1 MGVRMERLVLEKL
14 LKWKVSAYRKPLI
27 LEGVRKDGK
36 TWLLKE
42 FGKRFYDN
50 TACFDFAEN
59 SRYRQFFETTKDI
72 DRILQNLMMASG
84 QRVLPEKTLI
94 VFDGVQDCPEVIGAM
109 KYFCE
114 NAPQYHVVCVCS
126 LPCIASQKPA
136 SFPVGKVQFLQLAP
150 MSFTEFLLADA
161 GDKLVSHLEAF
172 DRIEPIPEAFIG
184 PLCEKLKM
192 YFVTG
197 GMPQSVREWLQTR
210 DVEAVQEALS
220 GVIGVYERDM
230 VRLTRSS
237 EASKILRIWNAIPS
251 QLAKEN
257 KKFLY
262 RLVKEGARAREYEE
276 ALQWLVDAGLAY
288 KICRS
293 TTPGLPFAAFDDVSS
308 FKIYPVDVGL
318 LRRLARLMPT
328 AFAEGNRLFTELNGA
343 LTESFVL
350 QSLVTQFEVTPRC
363 WSQTNPPYAV
373 NFLIQ
378 RENDIFPVEVS
389 LEANAA
395 GRALKKFRAPF
406 PEQAKLLI
414 RFSLDN
420 LRLEKDVL
428 NIPLFMADQTDRLI
442 GLALRQLS

>member
-1 MGVRMERLVLEKL
+1 MGVRMERLVLGKL
-14 LKWKVSAYRKPLI
+14 LKWKASAYRKPLI

-36 TWLLKE
+36 TWLLRE

-59 SRYRQFFETTKDI
+59 SRYRQFFETIKDI
-72 DRILQNLMMASG
+72 NRILQNLMMASG

-94 VFDGVQDCPEVIGAM
+94 VFDGVQDCTEVIGAM

-114 NAPQYHVVCVCS
+114 NAPQYHVVCVRS
-126 LPCIASQKPA
+126 LPGIAPQKPA
-136 SFPVGKVQFLQLAP
+136 SFPVGKVQFLRLAP

-161 GDKLVSHLEAF
+161 GDKLVSHLEAV
-172 DRIEPIPEAFIG
+172 DRIEPIPEALFG

-197 GMPQSVREWLQTR
+197 GMPQSIREWLQTR

-237 EASKILRIWNAIPS
+237 VASKILRIWNAIPS

-276 ALQWLVDAGLAY
+276 ALQWQVDAGLAY

-293 TTPGLPFAAFDDVSS
+293 MAPGCRLLLLTTSRPSRSTRWMLVCFAGLPGSRPPPLSRAIGSLPNS
-308 FKIYPVDVGL
+308 
-318 LRRLARLMPT
+318 
-328 AFAEGNRLFTELNGA
+328 TE
-343 LTESFVL
+343 
-350 QSLVTQFEVTPRC
+350 P
-363 WSQTNPPYAV
+363 
-373 NFLIQ
+373 
-378 RENDIFPVEVS
+378 
-389 LEANAA
+389 
-395 GRALKKFRAPF
+395 
-406 PEQAKLLI
+406 
-414 RFSLDN
+414 
-420 LRLEKDVL
+420 
-428 NIPLFMADQTDRLI
+428 
-442 GLALRQLS
+442 

>member
-1 MGVRMERLVLEKL
+1 MAYSRIRFEIQNSATMTLVH
-14 LKWKVSAYRKPLI
+14 
-27 LEGVRKDGK
+27 
-36 TWLLKE
+36 
-42 FGKRFYDN
+42 
-50 TACFDFAEN
+50 
-59 SRYRQFFETTKDI
+59 
-72 DRILQNLMMASG
+72 
-84 QRVLPEKTLI
+84 
-94 VFDGVQDCPEVIGAM
+94 
-109 KYFCE
+109 CE
-114 NAPQYHVVCVCS
+114 NAPQYHVVCVRF
-126 LPCIASQKPA
+126 LPGIAPQKPA

-161 GDKLVSHLEAF
+161 CDKLVSYLEAF
-172 DRIEPIPEAFIG
+172 DRIEPIPEAFFG

-237 EASKILRIWNAIPS
+237 EASKSSKIWNAIPS

-293 TTPGLPFAAFDDVSS
+293 TPPGLPLAAFDDVSS

-318 LRRLARLMPT
+318 LRRLARLTPT

-395 GRALKKFRAPF
+395 GRALKKFKALF
-406 PEQAKLLI
+406 PEQAKLRI

-420 LRLEKDVL
+420 LKL
-428 NIPLFMADQTDRLI
+428 
-442 GLALRQLS
+442 